1 MRSVWRLGRG
11 VGSQVLGGK
20 ADGRGVTSI
29 LCSLGVLDS
38 LLLKCCTRSS
48 SAPSEPCVEA
58 AAREAAIA
66 ARAARRTSN
75 SPDSYTSAASILAE
89 CALQLR
95 SPMTGTAGTGG
106 NSLAASNAPAPPLLL
121 FFPRPGLPGVGFT
134 RPEVM
139 E

>member
-48 SAPSEPCVEA
+48 S
-58 AAREAAIA
+58 
-66 ARAARRTSN
+66 
-75 SPDSYTSAASILAE
+75 
-89 CALQLR
+89 
-95 SPMTGTAGTGG
+95 GG
-106 NSLAASNAPAPPLLL
+106 KK
-121 FFPRPGLPGVGFT
+121 RKVY
-134 RPEVM
+134 
-139 E
+139 